1 MIRVT
6 VKVFFINP
14 VTEGEVEQEL
24 LKLDPTKSTGIDDLS
39 PKVIR
44 QIAPLIK
51 KPLTSIFNKSFTTS
65 IIPDKLKISLVTP
78 VYKNEDQCLFSK
90 ITDL

>member
-1 MIRVT
+1 M
-6 VKVFFINP
+6 KVFFINP

-24 LKLDPTKSTGIDDLS
+24 LKTDPTKSTGIDDLS

-51 KPLTSIFNKSFTTS
+51 KPLTSIFNK
-65 IIPDKLKISLVTP
+65 
-78 VYKNEDQCLFSK
+78 
-90 ITDL
+90 